1 MSTLSAPVLEKMMLH
16 LHKTHGLLQDKE
28 LRITQWVTITVN
40 LPQGPL
46 GVSPELPLS
55 LSLNAHFSLRPTVT
69 PLIKMAILPPFQ
81 LPSVLI

>member
-16 LHKTHGLLQDKE
+16 LHRTHGLQDKE

-46 GVSPELPLS
+46 GVSPLLLLS

-69 PLIKMAILPPFQ
+69 PLIKMATLPPSQ